1 MSEGDIAIIT
11 DREAGL
17 AFQSMGIKA
26 LSAEPEKVRDVLQE
40 ASKQYKIIFI
50 TEDLAQPVADLI
62 TAYAAQTL
70 PIIIE
75 IPPIGGTIGL
85 GKKKMKRI
93 TERAVGA
100 DILFKEE

>member
-1 MSEGDIAIIT
+1 MSDGDIAIIT

-17 AFQSMGIKA
+17 AFKSMGMQA
-26 LSAEPEKVRDVLQE
+26 LSVEPGKVRDVLQE

-62 TAYAAQTL
+62 TEYATQTL

-85 GKKKMKRI
+85 GKQKMKRI

>member
-1 MSEGDIAIIT
+1 MSEGEVAIIT

-17 AFQSMGIKA
+17 AFESMGMQA
-26 LSAEPEKVRDVLQE
+26 LSAEPGEVRDMLQE
-40 ASKQYKIIFI
+40 ASTHYKIIFI
-50 TEDLAQPVADLI
+50 TEDLAQLVADLI
-62 TAYAAQTL
+62 TDYATQTL

-75 IPPIGGTIGL
+75 IPPVGGTLGL
-85 GKKKMKRI
+85 GKQKMKRI